1 VARISLVRLVSEHH
15 FSGRSELC
23 NANQK
28 AVSYADFILVSM
40 MHFIK
45 RVSEDHFKK
54 LMSLDDAFPKLF
66 EASKQWLE
74 RED

>member
-1 VARISLVRLVSEHH
+1 MH
-15 FSGRSELC
+15 
-23 NANQK
+23 ANQK